1 MAKQKQTEQPQT
13 ISKMAAIK
21 QLLAKGLSNPTEIA
35 TQAREQFGLD
45 VLPSYV
51 STVKTILKSKS
62 KAKAKAKARTE
73 AKTAK
78 KAAQPDSLEA
88 AVEFCEGVGSVDAA
102 KTLLE
107 KIERIRK
114 L

>member
-1 MAKQKQTEQPQT
+1 MAKKTAAPTQQPQAS

-35 TQAREQFGLD
+35 QQAREQFGLD
-45 VLPSYV
+45 VKPIYV
-51 STVKTILKSKS
+51 SNVKTQQ
-62 KAKAKAKARTE
+62 KAKGKPAK
-73 AKTAK
+73 KTAK
-78 KAAQPDSLEA
+78 PDSLDA
-88 AVEFCEGVGSVDAA
+88 AVAFCEGVGGVDAA

-107 KIERIRK
+107 TIERIRK